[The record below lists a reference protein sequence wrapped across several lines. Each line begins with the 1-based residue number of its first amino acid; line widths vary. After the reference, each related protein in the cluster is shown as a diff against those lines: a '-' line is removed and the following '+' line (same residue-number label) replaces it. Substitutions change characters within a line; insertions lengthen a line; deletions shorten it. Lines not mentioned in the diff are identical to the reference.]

1 MWKLKKNYPREE
13 EDMKCPIY
21 NQKEDT
27 KEHVLDSQTAKTV
40 YRI

>member
-21 NQKEDT
+21 NQKEDI